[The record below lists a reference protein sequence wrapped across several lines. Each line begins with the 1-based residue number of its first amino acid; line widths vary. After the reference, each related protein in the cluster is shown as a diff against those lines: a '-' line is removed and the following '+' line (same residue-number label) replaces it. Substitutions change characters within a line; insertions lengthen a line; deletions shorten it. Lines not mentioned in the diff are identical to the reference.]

1 MMTDEMKFEYR
12 RRLGASPMPLIMA
25 LAPIP
30 RYLEGLV
37 PDDVIQERGQM
48 AFNYWLFHKY
58 KKDLEESYAPELRLV
73 LRILSAMEDKE
84 AIFQAVQD
92 YMNEEERPRKMYFLE

>member
-1 MMTDEMKFEYR
+1 MMTEEMKRSYAA
-12 RRLGASPMPLIMA
+12 RLCGSPPPLRMM

-37 PDDVIQERGQM
+37 PDDVIQERGQL
-48 AFNYWLFHKY
+48 AFRYWLFHQSKQ
-58 KKDLEESYAPELRLV
+58 DLEESYSQELRLM
-73 LRILSAMEDKE
+73 LRILAAEEDKE

-92 YMNEEERPRKMYFLE
+92 YLNEEEQPRKMFFLR